1 MKKRY
6 LFIPIA
12 LFIVIAGIF
21 MLQLLRNAQGERP
34 TDLESRLIGKPL
46 PDFKL
51 IGLEPGKVYERSD
64 LINGEPFLLTVWATW
79 CPSCYEE
86 HHFLN
91 TLARQGTRIIGIDS
105 KKDPSDTKERERA
118 VAWLAQLQNPFVIN
132 LFDETG
138 TMALDLG
145 VYGAPE
151 TFFVDSQGIIRYR
164 LAGPMNPKIWDEV
177 FVPLFQQYGSILP
190 EVQTMP
196 AV

>member
-105 KKDPSDTKERERA
+105 KK
-118 VAWLAQLQNPFVIN
+118 
-132 LFDETG
+132 
-138 TMALDLG
+138 
-145 VYGAPE
+145 
-151 TFFVDSQGIIRYR
+151 
-164 LAGPMNPKIWDEV
+164 
-177 FVPLFQQYGSILP
+177 GSIEPGKKADL
-190 EVQTMP
+190 VLVDDKMN
-196 AV
+196 VHSVWLDGKLI